1 MKFEKSIFSQTLLNL
16 NFMIFLKIQH
26 YVKIANLY
34 FVTLGNGC
42 KFEFKTEKSCKNFL
56 CKTSKFLTAKFN
68 ELNLIFGDAFLLYRQ
83 NYFYLDNNR
92 HRPHAEL
99 YSTRRAVND
108 EISTIEDLFA
118 KLSFNSYMADAN
130 RIMFFQLFQ
139 ICNYL
144 TEVILHVKQVNSSK
158 SFAAVDIRAD
168 FLLNQVLSIKSEL
181 QNYNL
186 SKAVA
191 FDHEQVTEINQRLN
205 NQLRIVG

>member
-1 MKFEKSIFSQTLLNL
+1 
-16 NFMIFLKIQH
+16 MISLKIQH
-26 YVKIANLY
+26 FEKRNNFY

-42 KFEFKTEKSCKNFL
+42 KFEFKTEKACQCFL

-99 YSTRRAVND
+99 YSTRRQVNN
-108 EISTIEDLFA
+108 EIAAIESLFE

-130 RIMFFQLFQ
+130 RVMFHQLFQ

-144 TEVILHVKQVNSSK
+144 TEIFLQVKKVNQNK

-186 SKAVA
+186 SKAVSFEHSQSITA
-191 FDHEQVTEINQRLN
+191 DLEFEHRLK
-205 NQLRIVG
+205 IVS